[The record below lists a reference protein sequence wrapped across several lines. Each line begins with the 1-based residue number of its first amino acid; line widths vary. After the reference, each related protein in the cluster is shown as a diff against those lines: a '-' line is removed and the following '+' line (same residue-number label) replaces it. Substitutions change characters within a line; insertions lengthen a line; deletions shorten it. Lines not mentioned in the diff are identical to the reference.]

1 MSGER
6 QYQKYHSISGERQ
19 YQKYHSMSGERQYQ
33 KYHSISGERQ
43 YQKYHSMSDTFNT
56 DVLAFIGNVLMHL
69 TSHRPIISRIS
80 VSSLI
85 NSYGKKIIQ

>member
-1 MSGER
+1 
-6 QYQKYHSISGERQ
+6 
-19 YQKYHSMSGERQYQ
+19 
-33 KYHSISGERQ
+33 
-43 YQKYHSMSDTFNT
+43 MSDTFNT